1 MTKKQR
7 FSRYRSLWFAHG
19 LTAAAWLLSNPVG
32 ATPAAAQTHQ
42 VASYRGTAPAY
53 VPYLPRQSDAPRP
66 QPVAEPDRVEQHEG
80 SVDDPPHFDIEAATQ
95 APLAIGGQVT
105 LELPGRLLLH
115 GGVGMMPSAYGS
127 LVHSVIE
134 GTDADSD
141 ATTVA
146 AMLLENALVLRMAAG
161 WRPFS
166 GSGFE
171 LYAGYTRLELDAT
184 ASTAQ
189 IRSLA
194 NGALPSQ
201 AETLLGT
208 TGVGLHSTLHNVQ
221 VALGWRWVALDHL
234 VLRANL
240 GYLKTLDASSE
251 VTIEQQPEL
260 ATTATSAVAPV
271 LDELYAKHVQ
281 LPVLSLSAGYRF

>member
-19 LTAAAWLLSNPVG
+19 LTAAAWLLSAPAG

-53 VPYLPRQSDAPRP
+53 VPYLPPRGYAPRA
-66 QPVAEPDRVEQHEG
+66 QPEAEADRVEQQEDSG
-80 SVDDPPHFDIEAATQ
+80 DSPPHFDIEVATQ

-127 LVHSVIE
+127 IVHSVIE
-134 GTDADSD
+134 GTEVDSA

-146 AMLLENALVLRMAAG
+146 AMLLEEALVLRAAAG

-166 GSGFE
+166 ASGFE
-171 LYAGYTRLELDAT
+171 IYAGYTRLDLDAT

-201 AETLLGT
+201 ADTLLGT
-208 TGVGLHSTLHNVQ
+208 SGVGLHSTLHNVH

-234 VLRANL
+234 VVRANL

-251 VTIEQQPEL
+251 VTIEQQPAL
-260 ATTATSAVAPV
+260 AATATSAVAPV
-271 LDELYAKHVQ
+271 LDELYASHVQ

>member
-1 MTKKQR
+1 
-7 FSRYRSLWFAHG
+7 
-19 LTAAAWLLSNPVG
+19 
-32 ATPAAAQTHQ
+32 
-42 VASYRGTAPAY
+42 
-53 VPYLPRQSDAPRP
+53 
-66 QPVAEPDRVEQHEG
+66 
-80 SVDDPPHFDIEAATQ
+80 
-95 APLAIGGQVT
+95 
-105 LELPGRLLLH
+105 
-115 GGVGMMPSAYGS
+115 MMPTACGS
-127 LVHSVIE
+127 IVHRVVE
-134 GTDADSD
+134 GTDADSE

-146 AMLLENALVLRMAAG
+146 AMLLEDALVLRMAAA

-171 LYAGYTRLELDAT
+171 IYAGYTRLELDAT

-201 AETLLGT
+201 A
-208 TGVGLHSTLHNVQ
+208 
-221 VALGWRWVALDHL
+221 
-234 VLRANL
+234 
-240 GYLKTLDASSE
+240 
-251 VTIEQQPEL
+251 EL